1 MIELECPWCGAAVAL
16 GEGVLPA
23 ELRCDGCATLV
34 DVADGDAAERR
45 LAA

>member
-1 MIELECPWCGAAVAL
+1 MIELECPWCGVMIALAVPT
-16 GEGVLPA
+16 LPV
-23 ELRCDGCATLV
+23 ELRCDGCSTLV